1 MDEIHN
7 LLDAAGEGNLDDVK
21 QYLDRGVPVDSK
33 DDRKGYNDKYTVYCW
48 VSTI

>member
-7 LLDAAGEGNLDDVK
+7 LLDAAGKGNLDDVK
-21 QYLDRGVPVDSK
+21 NYLDRGVPVDSK
-33 DDRKGYNDKYTVYCW
+33 DDRDNINDKGTMYCW